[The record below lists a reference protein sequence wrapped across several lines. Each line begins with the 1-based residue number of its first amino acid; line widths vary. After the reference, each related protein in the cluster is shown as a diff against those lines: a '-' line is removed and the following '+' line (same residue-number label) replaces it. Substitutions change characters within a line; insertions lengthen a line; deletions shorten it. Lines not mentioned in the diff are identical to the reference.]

1 MTSKTWL
8 RLHDTDAWAK
18 GQRWYCEI
26 NASGQ
31 QHRYFPKF
39 WGIVEIRVRN
49 LIYYCR
55 APVPNENQHD
65 ILAMQYEQTHGRTI
79 TAKEL
84 YHAIPIVKPSTTPLV
99 SPVN

>member
-1 MTSKTWL
+1 M
-8 RLHDTDAWAK
+8 
-18 GQRWYCEI
+18 
-26 NASGQ
+26 
-31 QHRYFPKF
+31 
-39 WGIVEIRVRN
+39 EIRVRN

-65 ILAMQYEQTHGRTI
+65 ILAMQHEETHGRTI

-99 SPVN
+99 SPVNEEKCVFKFESEEAYQMLPQWSWETIYTFTSDKL